1 MLSVLRTKVFEGRVM
16 PQVQRWIADNPL
28 RRHDQTLDLHR
39 WWQIIT
45 GHRLASD
52 IATTPDYCIVE
63 EGDGRRV
70 LKDSGFTVIFYC
82 PNMMTRGTTDD
93 WRLTTDD
100 MTSWHSRTI
109 DVPPDDVKCD
119 ATGPSPS
126 PPPPELLAE
135 WGVEELK
142 AQAAVSSSSFKLL
155 LARPKTKP
163 VLVSKPPAVAPPEHL
178 LKQRTIFAKA
188 FGESS
193 SADIENWELHTHM
206 KTYLSLLGHKRTFF
220 VHTYV
225 HKPSGAHVSLLG
237 LTNIHTKAF
246 LGPCIH
252 GPIYISIL
260 RPIYGHIHTYIYRR
274 N

>member
-45 GHRLASD
+45 GYRLASD

-142 AQAAVSSSSFKLL
+142 AQPAVSSSSFKLL

-163 VLVSKPPAVAPPEHL
+163 VLVSKPPAVAPPKHL

-193 SADIENWELHTHM
+193 FADIENWELHTCTHE
-206 KTYLSLLGHKRTFF
+206 YI
-220 VHTYV
+220 
-225 HKPSGAHVSLLG
+225 HKPSGAQ
-237 LTNIHTKAF
+237 
-246 LGPCIH
+246 
-252 GPIYISIL
+252 
-260 RPIYGHIHTYIYRR
+260 TYIFCTHICT
-274 N
+274 